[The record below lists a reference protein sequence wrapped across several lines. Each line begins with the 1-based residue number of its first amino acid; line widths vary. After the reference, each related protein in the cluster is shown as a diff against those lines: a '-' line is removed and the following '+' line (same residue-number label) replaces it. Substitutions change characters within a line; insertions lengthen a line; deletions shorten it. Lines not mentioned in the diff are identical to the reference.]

1 MIVSVLAPAYAPNAA
16 PKVAAR
22 AAVTMYDRD
31 AGNLYDNPYAP
42 EGMGREFIDA
52 PRKPL
57 SEFVG
62 GFGEPLAES
71 APWDPLGLAKLYKVS
86 ANNPD
91 PAWLREAEL
100 KHGRIAMLAFLGIIV
115 TSGGTVHFPA
125 PMFEK
130 AAAAGWPTAL
140 QTINENGDDGA
151 SIFGQMVATCALIE
165 GASSKGRWD
174 LWFGERPG
182 GVVAGDYGFDPLKLL
197 PKDKA
202 AADKMRLK
210 ELKNGRLAMLA
221 VMGIFTGYLNTGNA
235 NLFGPA

>member
-62 GFGEPLAES
+62 AFGEPLGDAT
-71 APWDPLGLAKLYKVS
+71 PWDPLGLSKLYKVS

-130 AAAAGWPTAL
+130 AAARHDL
-140 QTINENGDDGA
+140 
-151 SIFGQMVATCALIE
+151 SLIH
-165 GASSKGRWD
+165 
-174 LWFGERPG
+174 
-182 GVVAGDYGFDPLKLL
+182 
-197 PKDKA
+197 
-202 AADKMRLK
+202 
-210 ELKNGRLAMLA
+210 
-221 VMGIFTGYLNTGNA
+221 I
-235 NLFGPA
+235 